1 MYSATMYRYLF
12 RRFCS
17 CRHFLHLELFS
28 VEGFGKLHR
37 IPIVSF
43 AYDKIKGQNQQNH
56 DAIDQT
62 NCISKLIKSSI
73 DFYKFKL
80 NIVPSN
86 KVKIKINTLVF
97 MTLSWLQA
105 HNKLS

>member
-1 MYSATMYRYLF
+1 MYRCLF
-12 RRFCS
+12 RRLCS

-43 AYDKIKGQNQQNH
+43 SYNEIKGQNQQNH

-73 DFYKFKL
+73 DFNNFKF
-80 NIVPSN
+80 NIVHQIRPNIQNSELKRFVPSSSSKKN
-86 KVKIKINTLVF
+86 D
-97 MTLSWLQA
+97 
-105 HNKLS
+105 

>member
-1 MYSATMYRYLF
+1 MYMYYLF
-12 RRFCS
+12 CRLCS
-17 CRHFLHLELFS
+17 WRHFLHLELFS

-43 AYDKIKGQNQQNH
+43 AYNKIVKGQNQQNH

-73 DFYKFKL
+73 DFNNFKF
-80 NIVPSN
+80 NIVHQIRPNIQNSELKRFVPSSSSKKN
-86 KVKIKINTLVF
+86 D
-97 MTLSWLQA
+97 
-105 HNKLS
+105 

>member
-1 MYSATMYRYLF
+1 MYRCLF
-12 RRFCS
+12 RRLCS

-43 AYDKIKGQNQQNH
+43 SYNEIKGQNQQNH

-73 DFYKFKL
+73 DFNNFKF
-80 NIVPSN
+80 NIVHQIRPNIQNSELRRFVPSSSSKKN
-86 KVKIKINTLVF
+86 D
-97 MTLSWLQA
+97 
-105 HNKLS
+105 

>member
-1 MYSATMYRYLF
+1 MYRCLF
-12 RRFCS
+12 RRLCS

-43 AYDKIKGQNQQNH
+43 SYNEIKGQNQQNH

-62 NCISKLIKSSI
+62 NCKSKLIKSSI

-86 KVKIKINTLVF
+86 KVKIKN
-97 MTLSWLQA
+97 
-105 HNKLS
+105 

>member
-1 MYSATMYRYLF
+1 MYRYYLF
-12 RRFCS
+12 RRLCS

-73 DFYKFKL
+73 DFNKFKF
-80 NIVPSN
+80 NIVHQIRSNIQNSKLKRFGPSSSR
-86 KVKIKINTLVF
+86 KKY
-97 MTLSWLQA
+97 
-105 HNKLS
+105 H

>member
-1 MYSATMYRYLF
+1 MYRYLF
-12 RRFCS
+12 RRLCS

-28 VEGFGKLHR
+28 VEGFGKLHI

-43 AYDKIKGQNQQNH
+43 AYNKIVKGQNQQNH

-62 NCISKLIKSSI
+62 NCISNLIKSSI

-86 KVKIKINTLVF
+86 KVKIKN
-97 MTLSWLQA
+97 
-105 HNKLS
+105 